1 MKRPVLFYTPD
12 RELYELSRGV
22 HRSVRESAPGKV
34 CDTFDE
40 LMEALEN
47 KDYEIEKIYQFV
59 KDNFNNYNSSWQKK
73 IKEKVYRHADEKEKS
88 GSPLNV
94 PYAGAYFC
102 AGVCGRA

>member
-59 KDNFNNYNSSWQKK
+59 KDNFNNYDGHAADKAIDK
-73 IKEKVYRHADEKEKS
+73 I
-88 GSPLNV
+88 LL
-94 PYAGAYFC
+94 
-102 AGVCGRA
+102 GRKR